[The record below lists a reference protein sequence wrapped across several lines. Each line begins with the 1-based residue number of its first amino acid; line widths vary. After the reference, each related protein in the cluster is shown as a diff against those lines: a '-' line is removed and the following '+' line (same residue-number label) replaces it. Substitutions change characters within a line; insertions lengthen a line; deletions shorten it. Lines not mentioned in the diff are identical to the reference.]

1 MPDLQLDNNLP
12 LAAKIAKAAGVNPWE
27 CYQCGKCSAGCPM
40 AHAMDLQSRQI
51 VRCIQLGDMDT
62 LLSSKA
68 IWLCATCHAC
78 VDRCPNDIN
87 IPGLVENA
95 RYEAKAR
102 GICAVKEVD
111 VFHTVFLSNV
121 KSFGRSQEA
130 YLEGVYNVKTGHLV
144 QDMANAPHMMLH
156 GLTSIELNTVEDR
169 QGVEALMKR
178 AGEEDEQC

>member
-1 MPDLQLDNNLP
+1 MPDLKLDNDLS
-12 LAAKIAKAAGVNPWE
+12 LAGKIAKAAGVNPWE

-62 LLSSKA
+62 LLNSKA

-95 RYEAKAR
+95 RYAAKER
-102 GICAVKEVD
+102 GLCAVKEVD
-111 VFHTVFLSNV
+111 TFNSTFLGNV
-121 KSFGRSQEA
+121 RRCGRSQEA
-130 YLEGVYNVKTGHLV
+130 ILEGVYNVKTGNFM

-156 GLTSIELNTVEDR
+156 GLASVDITTVEDR
-169 QGVEALMKR
+169 KGVEELMKR
-178 AGEEDEQC
+178 AKKEDEK